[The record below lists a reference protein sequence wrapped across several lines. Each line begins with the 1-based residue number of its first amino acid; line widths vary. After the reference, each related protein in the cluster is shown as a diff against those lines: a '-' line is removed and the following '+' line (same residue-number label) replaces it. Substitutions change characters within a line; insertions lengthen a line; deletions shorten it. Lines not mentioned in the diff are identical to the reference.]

1 MSKGT
6 MEPAKKEWFLK
17 LNQDK
22 IKKNKQM
29 EKATNLLRFLPAYLI
44 LNFR

>member
-6 MEPAKKEWFLK
+6 MEPAKKWFLK

-22 IKKNKQM
+22 IKNKQM

-44 LNFR
+44 LNF